1 MKFNEKLKFLREK
14 KGYTQEEIAH
24 KLNISR
30 QSISK
35 YENGINEPD
44 IETIKKLCNILDCSL
59 NELLDD
65 NHDLVTTKLM
75 KINKREKICEI
86 LNMSINKE

>member
-14 KGYTQEEIAH
+14 RGYTQEEIAH

-44 IETIKKLCNILDCSL
+44 IETIKKQ
-59 NELLDD
+59 
-65 NHDLVTTKLM
+65 TK
-75 KINKREKICEI
+75 KRK
-86 LNMSINKE
+86 